1 MLLQT
6 NKQVGYPS
14 IDKPWLKY
22 YSEKVINTPLP
33 QCSIYEYLWD
43 CNKDHLDDYALN
55 YFGNK
60 ITYQKLF
67 AMIDDAAK
75 AFVAIGIKEKEIVP
89 IISVSTVISVVCFYA
104 LNKIGAVSDFL
115 NVLSEEHDFKALFD
129 EADAKTV
136 LTLDLFAPK
145 VVGAAKNSSVE
156 RIITFSIDQNMPS
169 HIRLGYKLKTLGK
182 LPKIS
187 ATTQLI
193 SWDKFIQK
201 GGAVKIISCIKNPNE
216 ICMLAHTGGTTGTPK
231 AVRLDDRSMNAVA
244 AQQRSV
250 YEKLPEYDK
259 KATFLQVIVPFVV
272 YGILTCTHMPL
283 CMGWCVALIPKFE
296 ESEWHNYFKK
306 YHFSYVLAVPSYV
319 TCMIDNPKLQKKDLS
334 DLKIIAAGGDGV
346 TDTIENKMNEFLSNH
361 GSTARL
367 EKGYGMT
374 EVCAA
379 GLITFPSCNK
389 VGSVGI
395 PLPKN
400 NLMVFDN
407 ELEKELS
414 YREIGE
420 VCLQCPSRMQGYMN
434 NDDETSLL
442 FRVHKDGQE
451 WLHTGDLGYI
461 DEDGFLFL
469 VGRMKRVIMTT
480 GNGVTYKVFPNI
492 PERILDSHELVLQ
505 SCIVGALD
513 GDNQVLR
520 AYVVIAD
527 TDKEKEKVIEK
538 ELRSLCDENLPS
550 YSRPT
555 FYVFCNSLP
564 LTPAGKVDYMALEQK

>member
-1 MLLQT
+1 MNEQHM
-6 NKQVGYPS
+6 GYPS
-14 IDKPWLKY
+14 VEKPWLKY
-22 YSEKVINTPLP
+22 YSKGAVNALLP
-33 QCSIYEYLWD
+33 ECSLYEYLWD
-43 CNKDHLDDYALN
+43 CNKDHQDDYALN

-60 ITYQKLF
+60 ISYRKLF
-67 AMIDDAAK
+67 SMIDEAAK
-75 AFVAIGIKEKEIVP
+75 AFIAVGIKEKEIVP
-89 IISVSTVISVVCFYA
+89 IISVSTVTSVVCFYA

-115 NVLSEEHDFKALFD
+115 NVLSEEHDYEALFE

-136 LTLDLFAPK
+136 VTLDLFVSK
-145 VVGAAKNSSVE
+145 VIGAAKNSRVE
-156 RIITFSIDQNMPS
+156 KIITFGIDQNMPF
-169 HIRLGYKLKTLGK
+169 HVRLGYRFKTFGK
-182 LPKIS
+182 MPKVS
-187 ATTQLI
+187 TTMQLI
-193 SWDKFIQK
+193 SWNEFIRQ
-201 GGAVKIISCIKNPNE
+201 GEGVKETYCKKNPKE
-216 ICMLAHTGGTTGTPK
+216 ICLLAHTGGTTGTPK
-231 AVRLDDRSMNAVA
+231 AVILDDCSMNAVA
-244 AQQRSV
+244 AQQRSI

-296 ESEWHNYFKK
+296 EREWHNYVRK

-319 TCMIDNPKLQKKDLS
+319 TCMVDNPRLQ
-334 DLKIIAAGGDGV
+334 KIIAAGGDGV
-346 TDTIENKMNEFLSNH
+346 TDTIENKMNEFLSSH
-361 GSTARL
+361 GSKARL

-400 NLMVFDN
+400 NLMIFDN
-407 ELEKELS
+407 ESEKELS

-434 NDDETSLL
+434 NEDETSIL
-442 FRVHKDGQE
+442 FRTHKDGQE

-469 VGRMKRVIMTT
+469 VGRMKRVIMT
-480 GNGVTYKVFPNI
+480 YKVFPNI

-505 SCIVGALD
+505 SCIVAAS
-513 GDNQVLR
+513 DNDNRVLR
-520 AYVVIAD
+520 AFVVIAD
-527 TDKEKEKVIEK
+527 TDKGKEKTIEN

-555 FYVFCNSLP
+555 FYVFCSSLP
-564 LTPAGKVDYMALEQK
+564 LTPAGKVDYMALETSENDR